1 MTKTRILAAAA
12 VLSMI
17 ASTQVFAQAAMPAPG
32 TFSQYYPDR
41 DVLNGGAPISP
52 PSASGTASARLRNHQ
67 FSGIVNSASNTRHLV
82 EDAHASAMPGARYI
96 DGPHCHLA
104 PRVGAFATQPWE
116 NDPPCEPAP
125 GY

>member
-1 MTKTRILAAAA
+1 MSKTRILAAAA

-41 DVLNGGAPISP
+41 DVLNGGAPISAP
-52 PSASGTASARLRNHQ
+52 RTSGTASARLRNHE
-67 FSGIVNSASNTRHLV
+67 FHGIVNSANNTRHLA
-82 EDAHASAMPGARYI
+82 EDAHANTAPGARYI
-96 DGPHCHLA
+96 GGPPCHLA

-116 NDPPCEPAP
+116 NETPCEPAM